1 MQTKDNI
8 QSFHI
13 TSWKGI
19 LQIVKSRKN
28 KYAFPLILCGIL
40 TFSLTFILNIFDVD
54 IYKIVISLSELSISI
69 FSSLLGFSLGG
80 YALIIG
86 FSNNSLIEKTSNTKG
101 YSTYQVLSGFFA
113 YTIIIQL
120 ITVTVSFIIKLI
132 SSQSIKEITTHFSS
146 KTINII
152 NSGGFSVI
160 LFLSLYSLIL
170 CPFIVTN
177 LFTLGQL
184 NNFYYT
190 IENLKEKDNE
200 KKKTAKK

>member
-1 MQTKDNI
+1 VQAKDDI
-8 QSFHI
+8 QGFHK

-19 LQIVKSRKN
+19 LKIVKSRKS
-28 KYAFPLILCGIL
+28 KYAIPLVLCILL
-40 TFSLTFILNIFDVD
+40 T
-54 IYKIVISLSELSISI
+54 IVIILIVNRFNADTYKLVTNLSELSISI

-86 FSNNSLIEKTSNTKG
+86 FSNNSLIEKTSKTNG
-101 YSTYQVLSGFFA
+101 YSTYQLLSGFFA

-120 ITVTVSFIIKLI
+120 ATLAISFIIKLI
-132 SSQSIKEITTHFSS
+132 SNQNIEQITKHFSS
-146 KTINII
+146 QTCNMINL
-152 NSGGFSVI
+152 GGFSLI

-190 IENLKEKDNE
+190 IEKLKEK
-200 KKKTAKK
+200 KKDKEPTIE

>member
-1 MQTKDNI
+1 MQTKNTI
-8 QSFHI
+8 QGFHK

-19 LQIVKSRKN
+19 LQIVKSRKS
-28 KYAFPLILCGIL
+28 KYLFPLILCIL
-40 TFSLTFILNIFDVD
+40 LTVG
-54 IYKIVISLSELSISI
+54 IVIVVNCFHADTYKLVSNLSELSISI

-86 FSNNSLIEKTSNTKG
+86 FSNNSLIEKTSKTDG
-101 YSTYQVLSGFFA
+101 YSTYQLLSGFFA

-120 ITVTVSFIIKLI
+120 VTLTISFIIKLI
-132 SSQSIKEITTHFSS
+132 SNQNIEEITKHFSS
-146 KTINII
+146 QTCNII
-152 NSGGFSVI
+152 NLGGFSAI

-190 IENLKEKDNE
+190 LEKLKEK
-200 KKKTAKK
+200 KKDKEPPTE